1 MFFRLV
7 YDKGLAQASYVIG
20 CQATGEALV
29 IDAKRDTDT
38 YVQIAAEEKLRI
50 THIAETHIHADFLT
64 GSRELARQTGAEL
77 YLSNEGG
84 AEWQY
89 SVPHIALRDGSS
101 FMVGNIKIDVWHT
114 PGHTPEH
121 ISFLITDTKTFENDV
136 RNAKPM
142 MMATGDF
149 VFVGDVG
156 RPDLLERAAGY
167 KDTMEQGARQMFRSL
182 QRFKTLPDYL
192 QILPGHGAGSACGK
206 ALGAVPFSSVG
217 YEKLTNW
224 ALRMENEEEFVEE
237 ILKGQPEPPIY
248 FATMK
253 AMNKSERRVLQAL
266 PKPRRYSVDDLKK
279 AIRYGVTIVDTR
291 GKTSFAGGHIPGSL
305 NIQDNGSFTTWAGWM
320 LEYNKPFVLVAPEHR
335 VEELV
340 RSLVRIGLDDV
351 AGFVPDIEEWSYA
364 GNETAVLEQVNVRD
378 LHQMLLL
385 TSNMELLD
393 VRGTSEVEKGIIGG
407 AKHIHAGFLPRRL
420 EEIPKNRTV
429 VVYCAGGDRSSI
441 ASSFL
446 QQQGFKHV
454 VNVIGGFNA
463 WREAD
468 LPVAE
473 YEKSVQTA

>member
-7 YDKGLAQASYVIG
+7 YDKGLAQASYLIG

-29 IDAKRDTDT
+29 IDAKRDTDI
-38 YVQIAAEEKLRI
+38 YRQIAAEEKLRI

-64 GSRELARQTGAEL
+64 GSRELARETGAEL

-89 SVPHIALRDGSS
+89 ALPHIALREGSS
-101 FMVGNIKIDVWHT
+101 FMVGNVKIDVWHT

-121 ISFLITDTKTFENDV
+121 ISFLITDTKNSSQPV
-136 RNAKPM
+136 

-149 VFVGDVG
+149 IFVGDVG

-167 KDTMEQGARQMFRSL
+167 KNTMEQGARQMFRSL
-182 QRFKTLPDYL
+182 QRFKSLPDYL
-192 QILPGHGAGSACGK
+192 QVLPGHGAGSACGK
-206 ALGAVPFSSVG
+206 SLGAVPFSTVG

-224 ALRMENEEEFVEE
+224 ALRIENEEEFVQE
-237 ILKGQPEPPIY
+237 ILKGQPEPPAY
-248 FATMK
+248 FAMMK
-253 AMNKSERRVLQAL
+253 TMNKAQRPALEAL
-266 PKPRRYSVDDLKK
+266 PSPRKYAVDDLKK
-279 AIRYGVTIVDTR
+279 AIRDGITIVDTR

-305 NIQDNGSFTTWAGWM
+305 NIQDNLSFTTWAGWM
-320 LEYNKPFVLVAPEHR
+320 LEYGKPFLLVAPEHR

-340 RSLVRIGLDDV
+340 RSLVRIGLDTV
-351 AGFVPDIEEWSYA
+351 IGFVPDIEEWSFA
-364 GNETAVLEQVNVRD
+364 GNETATLEQINVRD

-385 TSNMELLD
+385 SGNLELLD
-393 VRGTSEVEKGIIGG
+393 VRATSEVEKGVIGG
-407 AKHIHAGFLPRRL
+407 AKHIHAGYLQRRL
-420 EEIPKNRTV
+420 AEIPPNRTV

-441 ASSFL
+441 ASSCL
-446 QQQGFKHV
+446 QKNGFKHV

-468 LPVAE
+468 LPVAD
-473 YEKSVQTA
+473 YEQAAVTA